1 MVESLRSKYFNIG
14 LNKEDPVGLNPDT
27 YKSVEKYAGMYTPLL
42 QSIATA
48 GDLALRGITATGLG
62 AAGTVGD
69 ITGNKQLARDL
80 AAMFLSV
87 GGTMGTNF
95 AFTRPM
101 NIKTEPNVKRID
113 ATRVENLPKKTD
125 LISTPG
131 EEGLYFKAGEPAY
144 QYASTSTNVFP
155 VVKRK
160 ERTVNQVALDVGRK
174 NVKNI
179 QEFEGTVPKFN
190 QIFDDAGNY
199 VGGYYEG
206 GRQINLPLTSYQRQA
221 MDYGRDKT
229 RTLFD
234 PNYKSKFF
242 EGFNNPSYKKQILES
257 SEAYGLSSAKYP
269 ATNYPID
276 RLKTITLNMKPE
288 QRKLFFKRLLDPNA
302 RKEILRVYPE
312 LVAIPLTALSSIATA
327 SAIKERD

>member
-1 MVESLRSKYFNIG
+1 MDKSLASKYFNIG
-14 LNKEDPVGLNPDT
+14 LRKNDPIGFNPDT
-27 YKSVEKYAGMYTPLL
+27 YERVKEYTGIYAPLL
-42 QSIATA
+42 QSITTA
-48 GDLALRGITATGLG
+48 GDLALRGVTAAGL
-62 AAGTVGD
+62 GTVGKLGD
-69 ITGNKQLARDL
+69 LTGQKQLSRDL
-80 AAMFLSV
+80 AAMFLSA
-87 GGTMGTNF
+87 GGTMGTNL

-101 NIKTEPNVKRID
+101 GIKTEPNVKRVD
-113 ATRVENLPKKTD
+113 ATRVENLPKKTE

-131 EEGLYFKAGEPAY
+131 EEGLYFKIGEPAY
-144 QYASTSTNVFP
+144 NYANKSTSVFP

-206 GRQINLPLTSYQRQA
+206 GRQIKLPLTRYEKQA

-234 PNYKSKFF
+234 PNYKSKFY

-257 SEAYGLSSAKYP
+257 SEAYGLSSARYP

-288 QRKLFFKRLLDPNA
+288 QRKLFFKRLLNPDA
-302 RKEILRVYPE
+302 RREIMRVYPE
-312 LVAIPLTALSSIATA
+312 LTAIPLTALSTIATA
-327 SAIKERD
+327 AAIKKKD